1 MIKSTCFA
9 VLSVIG
15 AMSGVTPAVA
25 KDFLSVVA
33 HPDKV
38 FIVDMDNRKILKD
51 FVVENS
57 GATPIVS
64 AVSPDAKYVYV
75 LANGSQSVVKM
86 DVETGKNLLRLDM
99 SKADERVWATW
110 GMNLS
115 PDGKTLAVYQN
126 PVKHLRNEFKVQP
139 TRIALYDADTL
150 TLKFTAPAPR
160 QVTMLMYSTD
170 GKKIYALGKDMYVFD
185 AESGKQLAEMPIQ
198 KWSQKDHFPPDM
210 LNVWYQYDN
219 SQLMVAPYYVKLR
232 NKDPANPE
240 TFQTGLLTLD
250 LKKGKLHMNNIE
262 PTQTLYFS
270 MAASPDQ
277 KRAYAV
283 YNVLQSFDLENSGK
297 PLKQVSLPHTFYSVA
312 VSSDNKYV
320 WIGGAG
326 GDLLI
331 YDGTTLEKVGELKLP
346 GNANMSNN
354 SALRLFTVQ

>member
-1 MIKSTCFA
+1 MTKSICFA
-9 VLSVIG
+9 LLSVVG
-15 AMSGVTPAVA
+15 AMSAATSVLAN
-25 KDFLSVVA
+25 DFLSVVA

-38 FIVDMDNRKILKD
+38 FIVDMDKRKIIKD

-75 LANGSQSVVKM
+75 LANGSQSVIKIDM
-86 DVETGKNLLRLDM
+86 STGKNVLRLDM
-99 SKADERVWATW
+99 SQADERVWATW

-115 PDGKTLAVYQN
+115 PDGKTIAVYQN

-139 TRIALYDADTL
+139 TRIAFYDAETL
-150 TLKFTAPAPR
+150 KLKFTAPAPR
-160 QVTMLMYSTD
+160 QVSMVMYSTD
-170 GKKIYALGKDMYVFD
+170 GKKIFALGRNMYVFD
-185 AESGKQLAEMPIQ
+185 AASGKQLDELPIQ
-198 KWSQKDHFPPDM
+198 KWSQKEHFPPDA

-232 NKDPANPE
+232 NKAPASPE
-240 TFQTGLLTLD
+240 TYQTGLMTLD
-250 LKKGKLHMNNIE
+250 LRKGELQMKDIE
-262 PTQTLYFS
+262 PTQTIYFS
-270 MAASPDQ
+270 MAASPDH

-283 YNVLQSFDLENSGK
+283 YNVLQSFDLENGGK
-297 PLKQVSLPHTFYSVA
+297 PLKQLNLPHTFYSVV

-331 YDGTTLEKVGELKLP
+331 YDAATLDKVGELKLP

>member
-1 MIKSTCFA
+1 MRKSISVV
-9 VLSVIG
+9 VLSFIG
-15 AMSGVTPAVA
+15 GMIAAAPAVA

-38 FIVDMDNRKILKD
+38 FIVDMDKREIIKN
-51 FVVENS
+51 FTVENS

-64 AVSPDAKYVYV
+64 AVSPDNKYVYV
-75 LANGSQSVVKM
+75 LANGSQSVVKIDM
-86 DVETGKNLLRLDM
+86 ATGKNIARLDM
-99 SKADERVWATW
+99 SQADERVWATW

-115 PDGKTLAVYQN
+115 PDGKTIAVYQN

-139 TRIALYDADTL
+139 TRIALYDAETL
-150 TLKFTAPAPR
+150 TLKFTSPAPR

-170 GKKIYALGKDMYVFD
+170 GKKIFALGRNLYVFD
-185 AESGKQLAEMPIQ
+185 AENGKSLGELPIQ
-198 KWSQKDHFPPDM
+198 KWSQKTHFPPDM

-232 NKDPANPE
+232 NKDVTSPE

-250 LKKGKLHMNNIE
+250 LKTGKLKMNDIE
-262 PTQTLYFS
+262 PTQTIYFS

-283 YNVLQSFDLENSGK
+283 YNVLQSFNLDKGGK
-297 PLKQVSLPHTFYSVA
+297 PDKQVNLPHTFYSVA
-312 VSSDNKYV
+312 ISSDNKYV

-331 YDGTTLEKVGELKLP
+331 YDGATLDKVGEVKLP